1 MKKVFVLSA
10 KIFSLTSVCLCL
22 LLCFAAC
29 GGGGGGGAS
38 LPDSEYTTHNTGG
51 WGGGGGSGGGGNSG
65 SSNGTITGSTPLN
78 VTEYTYNGQT
88 YTSVEALKNAIAE
101 TAPAGQFSI
110 PFTCT
115 NASNE
120 TETRTARITKTVS
133 GNNTEILIEHQYM
146 ASVTVNETP
155 LTIPFYYND
164 GISLADIAAA
174 LGNETV
180 GSGSDEVVFELQ
192 KLKIGGAEYGLNGS
206 LPVSA
211 NGDVT
216 LNSADIHGV
225 YPKWGISTGN
235 TIQFSSSLNEGDSVV
250 INTTEPIIRIDN
262 PDDKTISLDL
272 RNMNTNNTTFIRNF
286 INSPANVTDLVLPS
300 NITTIAD
307 EALSNVTNLT
317 SVVIPNN
324 VQTIG
329 ENAFKDL
336 ENLQS
341 VTLPTNPNFTE
352 IPDSLFEGCTNL
364 NSITIPNS
372 VTTIGDKAFYDCDS
386 LTSINI
392 PALSALSARAFAE
405 CDNLETVTFD
415 SSSTIS
421 TIEDNTFAN
430 CINLLS
436 INIPNTVTEIKDLAF
451 QSCES
456 LPSITLP
463 SGLLTIGDGAFVD
476 CKKLNGISIPEYVTS
491 IGEEAFFN
499 CFSDSSLSN
508 GVELRIYGE
517 STINDRAFKDCTYL
531 KTIYGP
537 PGKAFESGSDN
548 FNGCESLYY
557 LNMTSCSSVT
567 LSETMFINYASTNR
581 IEIEFGWISTDNPK
595 TVTLQS
601 DSMDPISL
609 AKTPHFS
616 MMAPDINYANS
627 SFTSSSLW
635 CDKIV
640 IVKNDHD
647 AHYYQWDGNAFQD
660 LGNTDPAD
668 WND

>member
-22 LLCFAAC
+22 ILFLAAC

-65 SSNGTITGSTPLN
+65 SINGTITGSTPLN

-101 TAPAGQFSI
+101 TAPAGQFTI

-120 TETRTARITKTVS
+120 TEIRTARITKTVS

-300 NITTIAD
+300 NITTIAN
-307 EALSNVTNLT
+307 EALSNATNLA
-317 SVVIPNN
+317 SVVIPNSTATIGQS
-324 VQTIG
+324 VFKDCTHLSSVTFEEPSQLQTI
-329 ENAFKDL
+329 ENRAF
-336 ENLQS
+336 ENCTSLHS
-341 VTLPTNPNFTE
+341 VVLPASAVNIQNLVFN
-352 IPDSLFEGCTNL
+352 GCTNL
-364 NSITIPNS
+364 TVTMKKFPTNNGTGRFTGITGDFTLIFKPVNEQMEIKSIM
-372 VTTIGDKAFYDCDS
+372 
-386 LTSINI
+386 
-392 PALSALSARAFAE
+392 
-405 CDNLETVTFD
+405 DNLTAVSGLGNFFGD
-415 SSSTIS
+415 SSGYPGGNLQIVFDATDSG
-421 TIEDNTFAN
+421 TFKINVGTFSSSYFPATAVFRFIQINSLDSNIFLFDGSSCFKAN
-430 CINLLS
+430 AQGSFLNF
-436 INIPNTVTEIKDLAF
+436 NMHWDT
-451 QSCES
+451 
-456 LPSITLP
+456 
-463 SGLLTIGDGAFVD
+463 SGNDGAGSWV
-476 CKKLNGISIPEYVTS
+476 
-491 IGEEAFFN
+491 
-499 CFSDSSLSN
+499 
-508 GVELRIYGE
+508 
-517 STINDRAFKDCTYL
+517 IN
-531 KTIYGP
+531 P
-537 PGKAFESGSDN
+537 
-548 FNGCESLYY
+548 
-557 LNMTSCSSVT
+557 
-567 LSETMFINYASTNR
+567 
-581 IEIEFGWISTDNPK
+581 
-595 TVTLQS
+595 
-601 DSMDPISL
+601 
-609 AKTPHFS
+609 
-616 MMAPDINYANS
+616 
-627 SFTSSSLW
+627 
-635 CDKIV
+635 
-640 IVKNDHD
+640 
-647 AHYYQWDGNAFQD
+647 
-660 LGNTDPAD
+660 
-668 WND
+668 